1 MAKIGYARVSSFGQ
15 SLDVQRQKLNDCDRV
30 FEEKQSGTSTIKREQ
45 LSLCLDYVR
54 DGDVL
59 VVTKLDRLARSTF
72 DLLAILKRLESK
84 QVKLHVLDQQI
95 DTSTATGMFFT
106 TVLAA
111 VAAFENE
118 LRKERQADGIAL
130 AKKRGVQL
138 GRKKSLTRAQV
149 AELCERRH
157 QGAKVVE
164 LMNDYGVS
172 KASVYR
178 ALSVSET

>member
-1 MAKIGYARVSSFGQ
+1 MARIGYARVSSFGQ

-45 LSLCLDYVR
+45 LALCLDYVR

-130 AKKRGVQL
+130 AKRRGVQL
-138 GRKKSLTRAQV
+138 GRKKSLTQKQV
-149 AELCERRH
+149 AELRQRRH
-157 QGAKVVE
+157 EGIKIVD
-164 LMNDYGVS
+164 LMKDYGIS

-178 ALSVSET
+178 ALETTED

>member
-1 MAKIGYARVSSFGQ
+1 MARIGYARVSSFGQ
-15 SLDVQRQKLNDCDRV
+15 SLHVQRQKLNDCDRV

-72 DLLAILKRLESK
+72 DLLSILRRLESK

-138 GRKKSLTRAQV
+138 GRKPSLTD
-149 AELCERRH
+149 AE
-157 QGAKVVE
+157 VDE
-164 LMNDYGVS
+164 LRQSRSHGTKIADLMTKYQIS

-178 ALSVSET
+178 ALG

>member
-1 MAKIGYARVSSFGQ
+1 MARIGYARVSSFGQ

-72 DLLAILKRLESK
+72 DLLSILKRLESK
-84 QVKLHVLDQQI
+84 QVRLHVLDQQI

-118 LRKERQADGIAL
+118 LRRERQADGIAL

-138 GRKKSLTRAQV
+138 GRKKSLTRTQV
-149 AELCERRH
+149 AELRERRH
-157 QGAKVVE
+157 HGVKIVE

-178 ALSVSET
+178 ALSDSES

>member
-15 SLDVQRQKLNDCDRV
+15 SLEVQRQKLSDCDRV

-45 LSLCLDYVR
+45 LALCLDYVR

-72 DLLAILKRLESK
+72 DLLSILKRLEAK
-84 QVKLHVLDQQI
+84 KVKLHVLDQQI

-118 LRKERQADGIAL
+118 LRKERQADGIAM

-138 GRKKSLTRAQV
+138 GRKRSLTQKQI
-149 AELCERRH
+149 AELRQLRDEGIKIVDLVRDF
-157 QGAKVVE
+157 GI
-164 LMNDYGVS
+164 S

-178 ALSVSET
+178 ALDSREN